1 MTAQRH
7 LTAIFC
13 DDIRREEGNKL
24 SYMGV
29 YGGNLLVPS
38 FPQVLPKLCI
48 AIKMTTSPSPPGQL
62 IFRLLKDD
70 EVIAEREI
78 PSNVLAGMPSA
89 ESDSLEIPMHIV
101 ATVFQLFPLDLTGP
115 CKFRARATCDGEEFK
130 GGSLIVDQLPPNF
143 QMSGSIVVPTIP
155 PSVS

>member
-7 LTAIFC
+7 LTATFC

-48 AIKMTTSPSPPGQL
+48 AIRMTTSPSPPGQL
-62 IFRLLKDD
+62 IFRLLKD
-70 EVIAEREI
+70 EEIIAESEI
-78 PSNVLAGMPSA
+78 PSDVLTRMPSV
-89 ESDSLEIPMHIV
+89 ESDSSETPMHVV

-115 CKFRARATCDGEEFK
+115 CKFRARAICDGEEFK
-130 GGSLIVDQLPPNF
+130 GGSLIVDQLPPDF
-143 QMSGSIVVPTIP
+143 QLGGPIFVPSIPTSI
-155 PSVS
+155 S